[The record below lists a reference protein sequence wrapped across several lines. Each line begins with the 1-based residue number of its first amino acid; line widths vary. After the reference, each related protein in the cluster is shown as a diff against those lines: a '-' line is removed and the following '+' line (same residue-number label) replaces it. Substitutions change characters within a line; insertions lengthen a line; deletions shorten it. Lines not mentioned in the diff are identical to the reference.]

1 LSVSD
6 TSAIRSL
13 QSFDSIDGQNSSTE
27 TDIQVEAPGYISQ
40 YEADPTSP
48 VSKVFDISA
57 LSQAELM
64 SVMTDTPTHSARI
77 EEVAEL
83 LRTLIPL
90 GECQLHPE
98 ECTKLLEILDKVCG
112 GREPVYN
119 HGPTVKP
126 PIKFKDAVG
135 RKFSFPWH
143 LCKSWKVRRI
153 WSHHDDTVYWL
164 LNQGMEE
171 LIKQAFL
178 HVDIIGPHVHE
189 GHYDLVGPDGEI
201 IPPQVWETMV
211 QPDWT
216 VTMHM
221 WTMPEPPLTS
231 TITTEKIVLADHV
244 QTARDW
250 QEQESEA
257 GQGQGQAQAYNAS
270 PGRLADHAPSTIATA
285 TATTITINV
294 AADDRQNWYSRDR
307 SIDLKS
313 IPYL

>member
-1 LSVSD
+1 VRVSQSLLTHFLTLHSEPDSGIISKLDLKEQHVQPNGSAPFHQGVIQSPTQPAHNTLSVSD

-27 TDIQVEAPGYISQ
+27 TDIQVEAPGSISQ

-119 HGPTVKP
+119 HAPTVKP

-153 WSHHDDTVYWL
+153 
-164 LNQGMEE
+164 
-171 LIKQAFL
+171 
-178 HVDIIGPHVHE
+178 
-189 GHYDLVGPDGEI
+189 
-201 IPPQVWETMV
+201 
-211 QPDWT
+211 
-216 VTMHM
+216 
-221 WTMPEPPLTS
+221 
-231 TITTEKIVLADHV
+231 
-244 QTARDW
+244 
-250 QEQESEA
+250 
-257 GQGQGQAQAYNAS
+257 
-270 PGRLADHAPSTIATA
+270 
-285 TATTITINV
+285 
-294 AADDRQNWYSRDR
+294 
-307 SIDLKS
+307 
-313 IPYL
+313 